1 MRYELTE
8 DALNLMGN
16 ILIGKIRQEML
27 KRQFPYGNPK
37 EKNKGDKFATGS
49 LYRDLQFR
57 IEYPQGGGLL
67 GTSPGIIISSG
78 QNLPGKN
85 YNLFDVVSYGV
96 PKNKARPP
104 VDTILEWIKIRGLR
118 PRDKKG
124 RFLSNTEQNML
135 SLAWAVKTN
144 IFKYGIRP
152 ANLLGEGKRSMN
164 ELFQDPPPWLEA
176 EINRILV
183 AVGGDIENFFDNII
197 EK

>member
-8 DALNLMGN
+8 DALNFMGN
-16 ILIGKIRQEML
+16 ILIDRIRKEML
-27 KRQFPYGNPK
+27 KKQFPYGNPN
-37 EKNKGDKFATGS
+37 EKGKGNKVASGS
-49 LYRDLQFR
+49 LLRNLQFR
-57 IEYPQGGGLL
+57 IEYPRGGGLL

-96 PKNKARPP
+96 DKNRASPP
-104 VDTILEWIKIRGLR
+104 VDTILGWIKMKGIR
-118 PRDKKG
+118 PRDKWG
-124 RFLSNTEQNML
+124 RFLPNTEKNTL

-176 EINRILV
+176 EINNILV